1 MDDFIRPV
9 KPQPPKKKK
18 SHLKEV
24 VIILVIIFCLG
35 IGFVLGYLS
44 KQGVRV
50 ISGDKNQTV
59 MQEVYDILEKNWLNL
74 NDDIDLQSK
83 AIAGLVDGLGD
94 VHSSFLTND
103 QSQEFNQAV
112 NGNYEG
118 IGVSFSQVSAGAL
131 VITVFDHSP
140 AKEAG
145 MQVGDIIVAVDGVSL
160 EGFTTDEIRNVVR
173 GKPGTDVNLTVLRNN
188 EQIGF
193 EVTRGALSTAVK
205 HEVREYDNVK
215 YGFIEITTFGNTT
228 AIEVEEVLKEFE
240 EQRVTNIVLDL
251 RGNGGGYLTA
261 AIGILE
267 LFFDEGEVLYQI
279 QQKNGPAEKIT
290 AKNSNKYTFING
302 YVLVNGNTASA
313 SEMVAGAMQE
323 ELGYQIIGQQ
333 TFGKGSAQTQ
343 VTLSDGSVL
352 KYTYAQ
358 WMTPSG
364 TALEGVGL
372 TPDIEVKN
380 HDIAE
385 VTTDA
390 IKEPLHVD
398 QVNAKIMGMQKM
410 LRILGY
416 DVDRVDGYFSNQ
428 TEESLKQFQS
438 DNQMINDGVYNND
451 NQLALIGQ
459 TLIYINQDENDLQ
472 YKKLLE
478 VLK

>member
-50 ISGDKNQTV
+50 ISGDKNHTV
-59 MQEVYDILEKNWLNL
+59 LQEVYDILEANWLNL
-74 NDDIDLQSK
+74 NDDIDLKSK
-83 AIAGLVDGLGD
+83 AISGLVDGLGD

-131 VITVFDHSP
+131 VINVFDYSP
-140 AKEAG
+140 AQEAG
-145 MQVGDIIVAVDGVSL
+145 LQVGDIIMEVDSVSL
-160 EGFTTDEIRNVVR
+160 EGATTDEIRDLVR
-173 GKPGTDVNLTVLRNN
+173 GEPGTEVKLTILRNN
-188 EQIGF
+188 EQMPF
-193 EVTRGALSTAVK
+193 TVTRGALSTAVEY
-205 HEVREYDNVK
+205 EVREHDNIK
-215 YGFIEITTFGNTT
+215 YGFIEITTFGNRT
-228 AIEVEEVLKEFE
+228 AIEVEEALQEFE

-267 LFFDEGEVLYQI
+267 LFFDEGAVLYQM

-290 AKNSNKYTFING
+290 AKSSNKYTFING
-302 YVLVNGNTASA
+302 YVLVNGSTASA

-323 ELGYQIIGQQ
+323 ELGYQLIGQQ

-343 VTLSDGSVL
+343 TTLSDGSVL

-358 WMTPSG
+358 WMTPNG
-364 TALEGVGL
+364 NAIEGVGL

-385 VTTDA
+385 ITTEA
-390 IKEPLHVD
+390 INEPLHVD
-398 QVNAKIMGMQKM
+398 QVDSKIMGMQKM

-438 DNQMINDGVYNND
+438 DNHMVNDGVYNND

-472 YKKLLE
+472 YKRLLD